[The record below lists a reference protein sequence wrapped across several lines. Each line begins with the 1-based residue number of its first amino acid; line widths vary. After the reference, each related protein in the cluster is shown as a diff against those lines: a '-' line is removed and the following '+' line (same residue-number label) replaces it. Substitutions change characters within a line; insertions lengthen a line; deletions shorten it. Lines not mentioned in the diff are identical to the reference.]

1 MGYFD
6 SFIERVKDTKKFAR
20 EKNVPVWEIPLVN
33 SIGIILLT
41 SIYLSIYTWM
51 GIVNVEEQLKG
62 HFWWDS
68 MISVAT
74 FLPLIYLVLIVL
86 TVLDRVLRVFIIFQ
100 SVTTKIIFNAIQKAD
115 HKIWRKTGKD
125 SYIANKIWWVQNKWM
140 GLPKKKRRLIFFGGV
155 SLYLSWYLVKLFT

>member
-1 MGYFD
+1 
-6 SFIERVKDTKKFAR
+6 
-20 EKNVPVWEIPLVN
+20 
-33 SIGIILLT
+33 
-41 SIYLSIYTWM
+41 
-51 GIVNVEEQLKG
+51 
-62 HFWWDS
+62 